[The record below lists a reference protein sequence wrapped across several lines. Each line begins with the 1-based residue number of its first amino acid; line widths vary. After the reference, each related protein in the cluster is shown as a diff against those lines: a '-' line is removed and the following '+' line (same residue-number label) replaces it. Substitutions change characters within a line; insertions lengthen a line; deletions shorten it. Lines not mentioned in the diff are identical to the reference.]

1 MLEKLASLFDHGRP
15 RTAADKPLFV
25 AFLDYAYMPYALGDA
40 VTWLENAQVH
50 ARDAGAA
57 AIDVVL
63 LASPERPAPVWQPHV
78 TAYNFVASLHGILP
92 VFFSSPM
99 VRNVHV
105 LEQRQTFYDMV
116 TDLHEQGAASWP
128 GIGALVAERLN
139 FISHLSIVEQFRR
152 CGSIPLLNAP
162 RGYEKQAST
171 FIDTYCPDHFRIVI
185 NVRQSHLTAAG
196 TNLERDSRFEPWAK
210 FISRTAN
217 EYPDA
222 IFIVVGQ
229 YSDVDRAFFRLP
241 AVVAPRSR
249 GFGLGAELAL
259 LQGAD
264 LFMGTSSGFA
274 QAAFFGHPSYIV
286 THIEPR
292 AAIHCGVEV
301 GVRHHPF
308 GRIDQVVTW
317 KPETDED
324 LAEEFDTVLARK
336 AERGDR
342 VPVRR
347 RRVV

>member
-1 MLEKLASLFDHGRP
+1 MLEKLASLFDLGRP
-15 RTAADKPLFV
+15 RVAADKLPFL

-40 VTWLENAQVH
+40 VTWLENAQVR

-63 LASPERPAPVWQPHV
+63 LASPERPAPVWQTHV
-78 TAYNFVASLHGILP
+78 TAYNFVANLHGVLP

-128 GIGALVAERLN
+128 GIEALVDERLN
-139 FISHLSIVEQFRR
+139 FISHLSIVEHFQR

-162 RGYEKQAST
+162 RGYEKQAAA
-171 FIDTYCPDHFRIVI
+171 FIETYCPGRFRIVV
-185 NVRQSHLTAAG
+185 NVRQSHLTAVQAN
-196 TNLERDSRFEPWAK
+196 TERDSRFEPWAG
-210 FISRTAN
+210 FIAQTA
-217 EYPDA
+217 EVYPDV

-241 AVVAPRSR
+241 AVVAPRSF

-259 LQGAD
+259 LQSAD

-274 QAAFFGHPSYIV
+274 QAAFFGHPSYVV

-292 AAIHCGVEV
+292 AAAYCGVAI
-301 GVRHHPF
+301 GARHHPF
-308 GRIDQVVTW
+308 GRADQVVTW
-317 KPETDED
+317 APETTDS
-324 LAEEFDTVLARK
+324 LAAEFEAVLACK

-342 VPVRR
+342 VPERR
-347 RRVV
+347 RRGA